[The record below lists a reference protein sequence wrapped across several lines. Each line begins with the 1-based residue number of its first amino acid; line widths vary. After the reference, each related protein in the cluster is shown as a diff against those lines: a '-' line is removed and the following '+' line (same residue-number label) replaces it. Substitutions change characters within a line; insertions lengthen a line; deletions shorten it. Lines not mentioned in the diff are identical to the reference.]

1 MRTTLNISEDVLFAV
16 KERARREKR
25 SAGDVL
31 SDLAREALTGSRRGR
46 SASGAGEVAEPESFY
61 GFEPLPHR
69 GPAVSN
75 ELIDRLREE
84 EPE

>member
-1 MRTTLNISEDVLFAV
+1 MRTTLNIADDILFAV
-16 KERARREKR
+16 KERARRERR
-25 SAGDVL
+25 SAGEVL
-31 SDLAREALTGSRRGR
+31 SDLAREALTGRAREDRRP
-46 SASGAGEVAEPESFY
+46 AGEVAEPEAFY

>member
-1 MRTTLNISEDVLFAV
+1 MRTTVDIADDVLFAV

-25 SAGDVL
+25 TAGEVL
-31 SDLAREALTGSRRGR
+31 SDLARKGLLGGP
-46 SASGAGEVAEPESFY
+46 GAGEVAEAESFY
-61 GFEPLPHR
+61 GFEPLPRR

-75 ELIDRLREE
+75 ELVDRLRED

>member
-1 MRTTLNISEDVLFAV
+1 MRTTINIEDDVLHAV

-25 SAGDVL
+25 TAGEVI
-31 SDLAREALTGSRRGR
+31 SELAREALTGRHRGD
-46 SASGAGEVAEPESFY
+46 EIAEAESFY
-61 GFEPLPHR
+61 GFEPFPHR

-75 ELIDRLREE
+75 ALIDELRDE